1 MIDRIDGEL
10 EYYSL
15 CCTAP
20 PLYNIDTEWSEPK
33 GICMHCRERTTFEV
47 IDPDEDEYVKEQN
60 EQIIKEKYNEEKSL

>member
-47 IDPDEDEYVKEQN
+47 VDQMKMN
-60 EQIIKEKYNEEKSL
+60 MLKNKMNK